1 MGPGYLLQ
9 PAKEIC
15 LPLQFEENLHM
26 LHKFD
31 TIAQYHVVD
40 QFSSILNELCLMFL
54 SGPNIVQMVHDDACS
69 FCNTVVDRL
78 KDYSIAIMGWL
89 HVQKHSPN
97 GDKVIHQLSLADS
110 TVSTILKF
118 VYGQLWEFFRKISF
132 QSSLYNF
139 TQLAYATTLS

>member
-40 QFSSILNELCLMFL
+40 QFSSILNELCLMFCQALIL
-54 SGPNIVQMVHDDACS
+54 SKWYMMMHAVFA
-69 FCNTVVDRL
+69 T
-78 KDYSIAIMGWL
+78 
-89 HVQKHSPN
+89 
-97 GDKVIHQLSLADS
+97 
-110 TVSTILKF
+110 
-118 VYGQLWEFFRKISF
+118 QLW
-132 QSSLYNF
+132 
-139 TQLAYATTLS
+139 TD